1 MKQPIK
7 LSLAIA
13 LALGSPAAWALGLG
27 GITTKSGLNEPLV
40 AEIAINE
47 AAPGEAEALRAN
59 LASAE
64 DFARVGLDLSGV
76 TVPLSFEVVKAK
88 DGQAVIQVSS
98 ESPVREPFL
107 SFLVE
112 VSWANGRLLREYT
125 VLLDPPVVAPAVI
138 GSQAVAEPV
147 REPEPIAAPEAL
159 PPSPSDA
166 EPAPEPIAETPAP
179 GPAPIE
185 QPAAE
190 LPAAEPPAPEPVAEV
205 PAPTPEPTYI
215 EPEPAAPTPVS
226 SAPGEYGPV
235 AAGETLWEISTATRP
250 ERDITLN
257 QMMIAILRANPDAF
271 SNNNVNQLKRGA
283 VLRIPSADE
292 ARALAVADAAAEIAA
307 QTQAWQGTRTPTL
320 LADTGVPAPE
330 PRSTESRPPRDDS
343 RLELV
348 PPRAGSGGAA
358 SGVDRPGAAGGT
370 DTAAVRGDL
379 ERAREQLASREQE
392 AGELRT
398 RVQTLERLQQDN
410 TRLVDL
416 KDSEIAE
423 LQRRLKAMQDDIEAQ
438 KAAAA
443 AQATAAVPMVDPT
456 PAPIAPEPAI
466 VEPAPVEPAVID
478 PAVTAAVADPAV
490 TPPIEPGVEPNADPG
505 MNPVT
510 DPATDP
516 ATAIVETPADAAAD
530 PAVVDVTPVPDPEPA
545 AAAPIQQ
552 RPATP
557 WWQENLM
564 LIGASAALLLGGIL
578 LLLLRGRRKA
588 APALAS
594 RASVAESFDGGVFGD
609 AADRG
614 DEERELLNHLG
625 SDPTDL
631 ESHLALL
638 RHYYTQGDAEKFEG
652 AAGAMYGQVSD
663 IDAPAWVEAC
673 AMGRELLPGNQM
685 FELEPISNE
694 NFDFDQVEADTRQAD
709 DGFDL
714 GKPGIEAIKSVEPEA
729 FDFSLEEPAAPLPPA
744 RTSAPP
750 APADDMFRT
759 EEFEAPQLDIDPPS
773 VPATGG
779 FFDGEDAVGTK
790 LDLARAYLDMGD
802 PEGARS
808 MLQEVISEGS
818 AAQKTE
824 AQRLLNDIG

>member
-27 GITTKSGLNEPLV
+27 GITIKSGLNEPLV

-47 AAPGEAEALRAN
+47 AAPGEADALRAN

-76 TVPLSFEVVKAK
+76 SVPLNFAVVKAS

-147 REPEPIAAPEAL
+147 REPEPIAPPEAL
-159 PPSPSDA
+159 PPSSRDA
-166 EPAPEPIAETPAP
+166 EPAPEPIAAAPAP
-179 GPAPIE
+179 EPAPIE

-190 LPAAEPPAPEPVAEV
+190 LPEPAPEPTPAPAPVAEA
-205 PAPTPEPTYI
+205 PAPTYS
-215 EPEPAAPTPVS
+215 EPEPAPPAPAAS
-226 SAPGEYGPV
+226 SPGEYGPV

-250 ERDITLN
+250 DTDITLN

-271 SNNNVNQLKRGA
+271 INDNVNLLKRGA
-283 VLRIPSADE
+283 VLRIPSGDE
-292 ARALAVADAAAEIAA
+292 ARLIAAADAAAEFAA
-307 QTQAWQGTRTPTL
+307 QTQAWRASRSPTL
-320 LADTGVPAPE
+320 LADTGAPTPE
-330 PRSTESRPPRDDS
+330 PRSTDTRPPRDDS

-358 SGVDRPGAAGGT
+358 SGADRPGAAGGT
-370 DTAAVRGDL
+370 DTAAIRGDL

-392 AGELRT
+392 ASELRA
-398 RVQTLERLQQDN
+398 RVQTLERLQDDK

-423 LQRRLKAMQDDIEAQ
+423 LQRRLAAMQDDIERQ
-438 KAAAA
+438 RAAAA
-443 AQATAAVPMVDPT
+443 AASTVATPAVDAT
-456 PAPIAPEPAI
+456 PAPI
-466 VEPAPVEPAVID
+466 EPAPVATALVD
-478 PAVTAAVADPAV
+478 PATTAALADPAS
-490 TPPIEPGVEPNADPG
+490 PG
-505 MNPVT
+505 T
-510 DPATDP
+510 DPVVDPALDPALDPTTDPTATAVAIPADAATDP
-516 ATAIVETPADAAAD
+516 ADVA
-530 PAVVDVTPVPDPEPA
+530 VTPVPDPEPA
-545 AAAPIQQ
+545 VAAPIAP

-557 WWQENLM
+557 WWQENLL
-564 LIGASAALLLGGIL
+564 LIGASTALLLGGLL

-588 APALAS
+588 APVVAA
-594 RASVAESFDGGVFGD
+594 RASVAESFDDGLFGD
-609 AADRG
+609 DSERD
-614 DEERELLNHLG
+614 DERALLDNLG

-631 ESHLALL
+631 EAHLSLL

-673 AMGRELLPGNQM
+673 AMGRELLPDNPL
-685 FELEPISNE
+685 FEPTPVSSD

-714 GKPGIEAIKSVEPEA
+714 GGPAIKNTQAVEPQP
-729 FDFSLEEPAAPLPPA
+729 FDFDLDEPVAPQPPA
-744 RTSAPP
+744 RPGAPP
-750 APADDMFRT
+750 PPVADDAFDTR
-759 EEFEAPQLDIDPPS
+759 EFAAPQLDLDPPS
-773 VPATGG
+773 VPASGG

-808 MLQEVISEGS
+808 MLQEVIAEGS